1 MRSLALALLLPV
13 AALARPP
20 AVRAAPPA
28 AKGPAPAA
36 SAVVRF
42 PACAPLPS
50 PRAPFAFRPG
60 EELDFSLDAM
70 GAQAGRMSLK
80 VLPEKDGVL
89 AIRADAKSNTFFSKI
104 RKVRGSATSF
114 LDART
119 LHPRRYVEDSTE
131 NDVHRTADVHFSRHP
146 RLVKIDYTI
155 NGKPGRRAFRSAPD
169 ALDAASSIFLLRQL
183 PLHQGQSLCFDSYGI
198 RRLWRV
204 TAKVVAREH
213 VSLPLGE
220 FDAWHIAGEAVRT
233 DAPTQRR
240 EMHVWIS
247 DDARRLPLVAVGS
260 IDLGAVRATLTR
272 FARPGE
278 KPQSVHA
285 EAARDLTW

>member
-1 MRSLALALLLPV
+1 MRFLALALLLPV
-13 AALARPP
+13 AGLAKP
-20 AVRAAPPA
+20 AARAAPPA
-28 AKGPAPAA
+28 AKGAA
-36 SAVVRF
+36 AARAAVVRF
-42 PACAPLPS
+42 PACAPLPA

-60 EELDFSLDAM
+60 EVLDFSLDAM

-80 VLPEKDGVL
+80 VLPSKDGAL

-114 LDART
+114 LDAHT

-131 NDVHRTADVHFSRHP
+131 NDVHRTADVHFAR
-146 RLVKIDYTI
+146 RARMVNIDYTI

-204 TAKVVAREH
+204 TARVVAREH
-213 VSLPLGE
+213 VSIPLGD

-272 FARPGE
+272 FSRPGE
-278 KPQSVHA
+278 KPQSAHA